1 MPRHWSAGH
10 IRSRLASSLHEVPRR
25 YPWNF
30 ALFLFILSS
39 HYGCLQPRTQS
50 ELPTEVPAATEETI
64 SPPNALAAFDADGT
78 LWADDLGEA
87 FFLEHL
93 EPDVVSKSWAFMSAS
108 MWQPYLAAETGHRRI
123 SIALT
128 RASAGLTSVWR
139 KTHKLLILQG
149 VSRISSGE
157 DRPDV
162 VFFGVVS
169 QESAHFGSIFATLT
183 S

>member
-1 MPRHWSAGH
+1 MWLLAVAAVVFAAVMVVVCFPGSTMAVAVGWSIYLVIG
-10 IRSRLASSLHEVPRR
+10 LV
-25 YPWNF
+25 
-30 ALFLFILSS
+30 
-39 HYGCLQPRTQS
+39 LQPWGM
-50 ELPTEVPAATEETI
+50 A
-64 SPPNALAAFDADGT
+64 ALA
-78 LWADDLGEA
+78 LG
-87 FFLEHL
+87 
-93 EPDVVSKSWAFMSAS
+93 
-108 MWQPYLAAETGHRRI
+108 AA
-123 SIALT
+123 IAAIWWDPHPPRL
-128 RASAGLTSVWR
+128 RWGVASVWR